1 MLMAV
6 LSIGQV
12 WADDPAAAG
21 TTLFSEDFS
30 SYSNTDVPNG
40 SVTTGT
46 GRLVYGSTN
55 VTYTCANGAG
65 SSAGT
70 TKVTTDNSGNLAG
83 GASPELMVG
92 KKGTGTGAAGG
103 SFSVAGIPSG
113 GAQAITVSFKQNKQN
128 LSVSVA
134 GTGYTGSISG
144 KPDAAGERTFD
155 VTVDDGADA
164 TFTLTFQAAATSNV
178 RVDDILVTVKTAGEG
193 AGTPK
198 TLTGVAVSGTPT
210 KTVYNTG
217 DNFDPTGLTVTGTYS
232 DASTAPIS
240 SGITWAYTPSQT
252 LALNQTSIGVTATVS
267 EITSAEYNVTGLT
280 VSDPVVSSWQVIA
293 PADLVTGDMV
303 VLTMLKN
310 AVYYAA
316 PNNGGNSAPTATA
329 VTVVGDKLSN
339 EPAAT
344 LQWEVT
350 IVSAGVYQFSVGENY
365 LKCTDTNNGVKVGT
379 GDYNTF
385 DVVEENEKFYLHTT
399 ETMSSAASGRYLGIY
414 NTQDWRCYSSVNNN
428 IKDGSLVIFKDAS
441 AAAAV
446 VKPTISGDESF
457 VGSTTVTITHAD
469 ADHIYYTTNG
479 VDPTTSSAEYTAPFT
494 VDADG
499 TTTVKAIAVKG
510 SDVSGVASKEFTKAT
525 VLTPSEALAIING
538 WSSNQTSTQD
548 YYVAGTISQID
559 AVNADSWATYYIS
572 ADGTT
577 TDQLQVYKGLW
588 VNGANFSS
596 ADQIQVG
603 DDVTIKGK
611 LKKYNS
617 YKELDQN
624 NEIVLYKLKA
634 RLAWSA
640 ESFDAALEGEN
651 TFPSLTN
658 TNDVTVSYSSSDP
671 TKASFA
677 DASVYEIT
685 LNAAGSTTI
694 TATFAGN
701 ETYKANSASYT
712 LNVASS
718 LVTLTYNV
726 DGGEPIASA
735 NVNALPNPLPTT
747 TKAGKNFGGW
757 FTDPEKT
764 VDAVAGAAITENTTL
779 YAKWLE
785 PYTVAEALAMIDA
798 MENNAVAENSIY
810 VTGKVCVAPDAA
822 PNSGRLTYFISADG
836 DPASDQFQIYLGY
849 GVSGANFTAQTDVQL
864 EDAVVAYGKLKKYV
878 KSAVVYPEFD
888 KGSQLYSLVRKADPE
903 LAWSETSFDA
913 YIGESNTF
921 PTLTNDH
928 NVAVTYSSTETDY
941 ATISN
946 EEGHEGEITLVAVGT
961 TTIKATFAGDEDY
974 KAAEVSYTLNVYN
987 PITAGTITYEEN
999 GGSEVADVETPVDN
1013 LPDPLPTPT
1022 KENNIFAGW
1031 WTTSTFEDGTQ
1042 AVAGAPMNGN
1052 ITLYAKWTAI
1062 PYYATVYTSNVD
1074 FVGAGSYKEAGS
1086 KVSISGTEYAA
1097 QKVGSSSNTGEVV
1110 VTVPAKTHTL
1120 HFHVFTWKNQS
1131 NVTSISGVDNIK
1143 VNGVS
1148 GTTID
1153 VNGDDAGGGSKTYT
1167 IEGNPVD
1174 HYQYITFDAV
1184 DVPTDITFA
1193 YSSGDK
1199 RIIMYGINQEGG
1211 VLPVLDHIVITGEAT
1226 ELTYEIG
1233 DEFNPAGLGVNAIY
1247 TLEEVEQTPV
1257 AVDAAD
1263 IEWSFDPAY
1272 IAGETT
1278 SVTVTATYGGKS
1290 ANKTVTGITVN
1301 VPAPE
1306 ILVDPASVAFGN
1318 VNQDDVVEAEVINVT
1333 LKSVENATIA
1343 LSGDVAAFTL
1353 DKNALTANGT
1363 ISVTPV
1369 TSVAGTFA
1377 ATITISD
1384 DASAAESK
1392 EVALS
1397 MTVKAPE
1404 IPDVCDGTDDF
1415 ATIDKT
1421 VSPTGYA
1428 TRTTTDGWV
1437 GTNVRFQEIDEKMYW
1452 KINGKTT
1459 AVGTITS
1466 PVLSDGIATLKFR
1479 YANTDNE
1486 SNGVSVKIEI
1496 KQSGD
1501 VVKEYTL
1508 TKANSEVTKDEVY
1521 TEIIE
1526 NINVAG
1532 DFQIVITNLSPSNS
1546 TGNKDRVALGRF
1558 CWSSYSAA
1566 PEPVYE
1572 VGRGSLTAGKYYT
1585 ICLPKKVTH
1594 FRGASIWD
1602 LKKRNAAETEVY
1614 LEEAQLP
1621 FAAGTPFI
1629 IQATADKLEVVY
1641 EGDATGTPVESG
1653 ALRGTLTGM
1662 TYEQL
1667 DAAGTNIYILKD
1679 NAIRPIKSGNFLSAN
1694 RAYIDYDELIE
1705 VSEAPVPAPGKKV
1718 RKMPMQPQTPT
1729 GLDELNAGDQ
1739 PMKVMINGQFYILR
1753 GEKMYNANGQVVK

>member
-12 WADDPAAAG
+12 WGDPAAAG
-21 TTLFSEDFS
+21 TTLFSENFG
-30 SYSNTDVPNG
+30 SYSADDVPSGSVSTATGRVVYGSG
-40 SVTTGT
+40 SVTYTSTNGTGT
-46 GRLVYGSTN
+46 KP
-55 VTYTCANGAG
+55 
-65 SSAGT
+65 GT
-70 TKVTTDNSGNLAG
+70 TKIWNENTG
-83 GASPELMVG
+83 GGTAPEILVG
-92 KKGTGTGAAGG
+92 KQGTSGTPG
-103 SFSVAGIPSG
+103 SFKIAGIPSG
-113 GAQAITVSFKQNKQN
+113 GAQVITVSWTQNKQV
-128 LSVSVA
+128 LTGTLT
-134 GTGYTGSISG
+134 GTGYSTTYTFP
-144 KPDAAGERTFD
+144 KPTTTTATVSFD
-155 VTVDDGADA
+155 ITVADGADA
-164 TFTLTFQAAATSNV
+164 TFDLTLTASSSNV

-193 AGTPK
+193 GAP
-198 TLTGVAVSGTPT
+198 VTPT
-210 KTVYNTG
+210 CATPT
-217 DNFDPTGLTVTGTYS
+217 FDPEDGETFDESIDVEIASATDGATIYYTTDGEDPTTSS
-232 DASTAPIS
+232 DV
-240 SGITWAYTPSQT
+240 YTT
-252 LALNQTSIGVTATVS
+252 ALNFTETTTLKAMAVKEGSNNSAVATATYTKMVTVPGYEIDFESDLAAYVDWNFSNLTKDNTISAHGGTSYAKTNGTNTASITTKAKVANPGILTYYISKIGTNTNANSKWKARVS
-267 EITSAEYNVTGLT
+267 EDGTNWTIVGTEYAAGAGVSQETWNTCTADLSEYSNVFVQVYYDGTSAVR
-280 VSDPVVSSWQVIA
+280 
-293 PADLVTGDMV
+293 
-303 VLTMLKN
+303 
-310 AVYYAA
+310 
-316 PNNGGNSAPTATA
+316 
-329 VTVVGDKLSN
+329 
-339 EPAAT
+339 
-344 LQWEVT
+344 T
-350 IVSAGVYQFSVGENY
+350 IDDISLE
-365 LKCTDTNNGVKVGT
+365 
-379 GDYNTF
+379 
-385 DVVEENEKFYLHTT
+385 
-399 ETMSSAASGRYLGIY
+399 MASI
-414 NTQDWRCYSSVNNN
+414 V
-428 IKDGSLVIFKDAS
+428 A
-441 AAAAV
+441 
-446 VKPTISGDESF
+446 KPTISGTDNF
-457 VGSTTVTITHAD
+457 LTSTEVTMECSTEGA
-469 ADHIYYTTNG
+469 AIYYTITESAKATPATSGDWAAYNG
-479 VDPTTSSAEYTAPFT
+479 ASKPSFSA
-494 VDADG
+494 
-499 TTTVKAIAVKG
+499 TTTVWAAAKLGDDWSAV
-510 SDVSGVASKEFTKAT
+510 AEQTFTKAT
-525 VLTPSEALAIING
+525 VMTPSEALAIING

-1062 PYYATVYTSNVD
+1062 PYYATVYTSNVG
-1074 FVGAGSYKEAGS
+1074 FVGGGDSHEANS
-1086 KVSISGTEYAA
+1086 KVSIAETEYDA
-1097 QKVGSSSNTGEVV
+1097 QKVGSSSKGGTIT
-1110 VTVPAKTHTL
+1110 VTVPAKTNTL
-1120 HFHVFTWKNQS
+1120 HFHVFTWKNKS
-1131 NVTSISGVDNIK
+1131 NQIT
-1143 VNGVS
+1143 VS
-1148 GTTID
+1148 GALTNLSASTID
-1153 VNGDDAGGGSKTYT
+1153 VDGDDAGGGSGTYT
-1167 IEGNPVD
+1167 IESNPVD
-1174 HYQYITFDAV
+1174 HYRVITFDAV
-1184 DVPTDITFA
+1184 EAETEITFTSPA
-1193 YSSGDK
+1193 SGEQ
-1199 RIIMYGINQEGG
+1199 RFIMYGINQEGG
-1211 VLPVLDHIVITGEAT
+1211 VYPVLDHIVITGEAT

-1397 MTVKAPE
+1397 MTVKATE

-1479 YANTDNE
+1479 YANTDSE
-1486 SNGVSVKIEI
+1486 SNGVSIKIEI
-1496 KQSGD
+1496 KQD
-1501 VVKEYTL
+1501 EAVVKEYTL

-1546 TGNKDRVALGRF
+1546 TGNKDRVAIGRL

-1594 FRGASIWD
+1594 FRGASIWN
-1602 LKKRNAAETEVY
+1602 LEKRNTANTEVY

-1667 DAAGTNIYILKD
+1667 VAAGTNIYILKD
-1679 NAIRPIKSGNFLSAN
+1679 NAIRPIMDGNFLSAN
-1694 RAYIDYDELIE
+1694 RAYIDYDALDP
-1705 VSEAPVPAPGKKV
+1705 VSTAPVPAPGKKV
-1718 RKMPMQPQTPT
+1718 KAMPMQPQTPT